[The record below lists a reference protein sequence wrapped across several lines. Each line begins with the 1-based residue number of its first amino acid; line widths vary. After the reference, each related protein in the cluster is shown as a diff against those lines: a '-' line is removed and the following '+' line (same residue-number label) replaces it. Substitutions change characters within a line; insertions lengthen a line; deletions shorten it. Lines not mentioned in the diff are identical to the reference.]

1 MFLFYSIPCHSL
13 FSGGVICGPIWGLF
27 LVWGSFAALYISQ
40 RLCNRVLAILR
51 TYVAFAASYLHIYV
65 LYLSGYL
72 AAIVTLN
79 AKWYISPIEG
89 RLPAKDW
96 LALLFGFLTH
106 STRRFCKRR
115 HLNEKKSWKNQENY
129 DLHFWIESTF
139 QVYFFRGGSRM
150 F

>member
-1 MFLFYSIPCHSL
+1 MLNPDWSIQISGAPAVCKVLFMLKIETSSRKKKFHAILHLPGLSFAVYIGDHL
-13 FSGGVICGPIWGLF
+13 RFGVICGPIWGLF

-79 AKWYISPIEG
+79 AK
-89 RLPAKDW
+89 
-96 LALLFGFLTH
+96 
-106 STRRFCKRR
+106 
-115 HLNEKKSWKNQENY
+115 
-129 DLHFWIESTF
+129 
-139 QVYFFRGGSRM
+139 
-150 F
+150 